1 MCSTSCHAV
10 CGNPLTFLPRNSA
23 DSPCTALSKPTWA
36 PSKPSRFKSCCC
48 RGEFFISPPCYFT
61 IDGGQKVPCSFWRF
75 AQLGVQEATCL
86 LSKCVWRIIRVWS
99 RVPAVNL
106 PNYITLSRI
115 FSVPIFMWLLSSSV
129 FSSRNG
135 EKELAAS
142 GLFILASITD
152 GLDGY
157 LARKRGQVT
166 TIGMLLDPLA
176 DKLMIAAAFIS
187 LVQFNP
193 RIVPAWIAVIIIG
206 REFLVS
212 GLRGIAA
219 SEGFTIQASD
229 LGKLKMVV
237 QIVSVVAVI
246 LDHRWLEWKIGQ
258 FIFPVDLIARLAIWF
273 MVAVSIVSA
282 VDYFVA
288 FWSKIDRKASERRQ
302 RRRPFVLTRRK
313 HQELPP
319 EVQPNR

>member
-1 MCSTSCHAV
+1 M
-10 CGNPLTFLPRNSA
+10 
-23 DSPCTALSKPTWA
+23 
-36 PSKPSRFKSCCC
+36 
-48 RGEFFISPPCYFT
+48 
-61 IDGGQKVPCSFWRF
+61 
-75 AQLGVQEATCL
+75 
-86 LSKCVWRIIRVWS
+86 
-99 RVPAVNL
+99 
-106 PNYITLSRI
+106 SRI
-115 FSVPIFMWLLSSSV
+115 FSVPIFMWLLSSRL
-129 FSSRNG
+129 FSGANG

-142 GLFILASITD
+142 GLFILASMTD

-246 LDHRWLEWKIGQ
+246 LDHRWLKWNIGP
-258 FIFPVDLIARLAIWF
+258 FIFPVDLIAQMSIWF
-273 MVAVSIVSA
+273 MVALSIVSA
-282 VDYFVA
+282 ADYFVA
-288 FWSKIDRKASERRQ
+288 FWSKIDRKASERR
-302 RRRPFVLTRRK
+302 RRRPFVLSRRK
-313 HQELPP
+313 HRELPP
-319 EVQPNR
+319 EVQPNP